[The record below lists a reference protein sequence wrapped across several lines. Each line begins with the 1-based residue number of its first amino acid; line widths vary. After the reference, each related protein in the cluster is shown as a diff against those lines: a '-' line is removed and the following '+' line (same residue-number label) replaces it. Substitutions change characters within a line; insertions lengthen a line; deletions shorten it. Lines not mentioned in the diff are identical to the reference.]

1 MGKEEVDLVTVVK
14 PDEKRSLLQKYD
26 IPIEHLSYEYVTG
39 CSNVKELERIVL
51 ILRSGEEGIFPD
63 LINRAEECLAKI
75 SPKSR
80 VLRVEEPVVTRA
92 MLDPEDRR
100 LIDDDMAR
108 WMSEMQGREKDL
120 DEGKAFTATPL
131 VPQPEIRQTPETRSA
146 KRNSQSGA
154 KRGKPKTIASCDY
167 AGWDRFDADAEIDRI
182 DLQDERMQVEA
193 KNAQQRQ
200 REKHEEAKKFSKE
213 SIVNKLSLTATELG
227 VLAEHEKNMGN
238 EAYRVGDYEE
248 ALIRYNS
255 SITIN
260 PSVNAYNNRAI
271 TNIKLRRYQEA
282 VNDCNIVSSMEYN
295 NVTALMR
302 RALALEHLEKNSQ
315 ALIDYQTILQ
325 LEPNNKLAIAAVN
338 RLKKPSDSKKVRM
351 KIEEEIIPAVI
362 FETKVAKNE
371 ELNNVTKERST
382 VKNAY
387 DLPEEKKDSSPSSNG
402 VQSEICFCDRAPG
415 FSQSPKP
422 PPHYKSS
429 YCLPPPRRTPG
440 SRPLAVRSAWEN
452 RKADTSGTK
461 TGCPD
466 AESPKLMIEELPGHN
481 EYESTYS
488 RPPAIA
494 ELTKSKGNGE
504 KTVTKNGDEKG
515 KKLQTHKNRDKLA
528 DKKPEECQKPREKI
542 LSPVSMT
549 QKKVEVASKYEKPVF
564 KEQEVVIKDLDS
576 IESPYEFL
584 RVWQSLKTD
593 VDLSLHAKLL
603 RSLAPEEFNVVVGN
617 KLDGGMFTILLRCLE
632 RHFCKDRE
640 DVLLVYR
647 YLKALAKLSRFS
659 IVRSFMDSVDKKG
672 TLTKN
677 QKIFID
683 KLVKLGIQHRCTIW
697 SNIKITFC

>member
-14 PDEKRSLLQKYD
+14 PEEKRSLLQKYD
-26 IPIEHLSYEYVTG
+26 IPVEHLSYEYVTG

-131 VPQPEIRQTPETRSA
+131 LPQPEIRQVPETGSA

-154 KRGKPKTIASCDY
+154 KRGKPKSIASCDY
-167 AGWDRFDADAEIDRI
+167 AGWDKFDADAEIDRI

-271 TNIKLRRYQEA
+271 TNIKLGRYQEA
-282 VNDCNIVSSMEYN
+282 VNDCNIVSSMEYH

-315 ALIDYQTILQ
+315 ALMDYQTILQ

-338 RLKKPSDSKKVRM
+338 RLRKPSDSKKVRM

-362 FETKVAKNE
+362 SETEAVKTD
-371 ELNNVTKERST
+371 ELNNVIKERST
-382 VKNAY
+382 VKDAD
-387 DLPEEKKDSSPSSNG
+387 DLAQEKKDSYPSSNA

-429 YCLPPPRRTPG
+429 YCLPPPRRTPA
-440 SRPLAVRSAWEN
+440 SRPMAARSVWEN
-452 RKADTSGTK
+452 RKVDFSGVK
-461 TGCPD
+461 TGCAD
-466 AESPKLMIEELPGHN
+466 AESSKLMIEEVSGHN

-488 RPPAIA
+488 RPPAISK
-494 ELTKSKGNGE
+494 LTKKESKESKENGE
-504 KTVTKNGDEKG
+504 KTVTKDGDEKV
-515 KKLQTHKNRDKLA
+515 KKLQTQKNRDKLT
-528 DKKPEECQKPREKI
+528 DKKLQEIQKPRVKI
-542 LSPVSMT
+542 LSPDTMT
-549 QKKVEVASKYEKPVF
+549 HKKVEVASKYEKPIS
-564 KEQEVVIKDLDS
+564 KEQKVAMKDLDS

-603 RSLAPEEFNVVVGN
+603 RSLAPEDFNAVIGN

-632 RHFCKDRE
+632 RHFCKDRK
-640 DVLLVYR
+640 DVLLVCR
-647 YLKALAKLSRFS
+647 YLNALTKLSRFS
-659 IVRSFMDSVDKKG
+659 IVQSFMDSVDKKV
-672 TLTKN
+672 LLKMFDFVEEHN
-677 QKIFID
+677 SPSAAAE
-683 KLVKLGIQHRCTIW
+683 LRHAYNV
-697 SNIKITFC
+697 